1 MKRGSALAVVLALG
15 GTAACPAFA
24 VPARGSVHEEAG
36 ASLVEVPATVL
47 DRSGIPVRGLTAAD
61 FEIRDDGKP
70 VAIQSA
76 DVTEFR
82 SASGPAPRLSE
93 FVPVDAAARR
103 RFLLLFDLS
112 FSTPSRIT
120 RIREAAR
127 KFVLQQTGPD
137 DLAAVATFSI
147 EHGLNLVVTFTPDR
161 AQLAAAVETLGFAN
175 VAEKSPD
182 PLQLTTLLNISNETP
197 AGSATSPQADAPLP
211 FMAGNDPFF
220 PDSTPA
226 VAPGGVLKICLFAYN
241 FAGQGKPANVQIG
254 GQVLQKDGRPLQAA
268 ELALLGRT
276 APDGAGRATYLLSFK
291 PGLIVPGDYILRVLM
306 QDADSGAAR
315 QASTPVQVR

>member
-24 VPARGSVHEEAG
+24 
-36 ASLVEVPATVL
+36 
-47 DRSGIPVRGLTAAD
+47 
-61 FEIRDDGKP
+61 
-70 VAIQSA
+70 
-76 DVTEFR
+76 
-82 SASGPAPRLSE
+82 GPAPRLSE
-93 FVPVDAAARR
+93 FVPVDVAARR

-120 RIREAAR
+120 RIREVAR

-137 DLAAVATFSI
+137 DLAA
-147 EHGLNLVVTFTPDR
+147 
-161 AQLAAAVETLGFAN
+161 
-175 VAEKSPD
+175 
-182 PLQLTTLLNISNETP
+182 
-197 AGSATSPQADAPLP
+197 
-211 FMAGNDPFF
+211 
-220 PDSTPA
+220 
-226 VAPGGVLKICLFAYN
+226 
-241 FAGQGKPANVQIG
+241 
-254 GQVLQKDGRPLQAA
+254 KDGRPLQAA